1 MYGWIV
7 YNKEDTPDCGWVVEN
22 EQEAK
27 RQCAEDENL
36 DYCFCDCPYA
46 WEY

>member
-7 YNKEDTPDCGWVVEN
+7 YNKEDSPECGWVVGSEK
-22 EQEAK
+22 EAK
-27 RQCAEDENL
+27 RQCEENPSL
-36 DYCFCDCPYA
+36 DYCFCDCPYT